1 MDSIE
6 TKEFE
11 DAFTQSLKIMAK
23 SGLIFILVSLVAKFI
38 AYAVRLVVARQGT
51 IVYGAF
57 SIGLMILSIFLV
69 ISAAGLSYG
78 AYRFIPE
85 FEEKKNFEKSINI
98 GMVVTVLSAIT
109 GIMGGVIMFIASP
122 FFAEVFHIP
131 NSVTM
136 FQVFAL
142 SIPFYI
148 LGGIFAAIMRSIKKY
163 EYEAGIKV
171 FLENIVRIFLVFFAA
186 WLGFG
191 LIGISAGYVF
201 PAVISFMII
210 GFFVLKHFNFLKAKP
225 DLNQYKEVLTYST
238 PLFLSGTI
246 SLLIGWFDVL
256 VIGLILS
263 ASEVGIYSAA
273 MPTASMVTVIPLAL
287 ASLEIPLLTA
297 LKTKNKKKEFDSVF
311 VKISKWI
318 FYSTFP
324 VFIFIVFFSAEILKV
339 FFGSAYTSGALAM
352 SIGSFGYFISS
363 LSTPANDV
371 LSVFK
376 KTKLVLYNIIIASIV
391 MIGVTITLV
400 PMIGITGGAIGTATA
415 LTLNSILLW
424 FETGK
429 LTSENPIKLN
439 YLKSVIAS
447 FLAILLAYG
456 FYEIRGGMTSFFI
469 SIVIFGFI
477 YVIMLFLLK
486 SFDKFDKSILK
497 MVMAKAGIRQAI
509 QNWI

>member
-11 DAFTQSLKIMAK
+11 DAFTQSLKLMAK
-23 SGLIFILVSLVAKFI
+23 SGLIFIFVSLIAKLI

-51 IVYGAF
+51 SIYGAF
-57 SIGLMILSIFLV
+57 SIGLMILNIFLT
-69 ISAAGLSYG
+69 IAAAGLVYG

-85 FEEKKNFEKSINI
+85 FEEEKDYEKSRNV
-98 GMVVTVLSAIT
+98 GMILTVLSAIT
-109 GIMGGVIMFIASP
+109 GIIGGAIMFIASP
-122 FFAEVFHIP
+122 FFTEAFHIP
-131 NSVTM
+131 NSVLM
-136 FQVFAL
+136 FQIFAL

-148 LGGIFAAIMRSIKKY
+148 LGGVFAAIMRSIKKY

-171 FLENIVRIFLVFFAA
+171 FLENIVRIFIVFFAA

-191 LIGISAGYVF
+191 LIGVSAGYVF
-201 PAVISFMII
+201 PTVISFIII
-210 GFFVLKHFNFLKAKP
+210 GFFVLKNFNFLKAKP
-225 DLNQYKEVLTYST
+225 DLNQYKEVLMYST
-238 PLFLSGTI
+238 PLFLSGAV
-246 SLLIGWFDVL
+246 SLFIGWFDVL

-273 MPTASMVTVIPLAL
+273 MPTASMVTAIPIAL

-324 VFIFIVFFSAEILKV
+324 VFIFIVFFSTEILKV

-352 SIGSFGYFISS
+352 SIGSFGYLISS

-376 KTKLVLYNIIIASIV
+376 KTKLILYNIIIASIV

-400 PMIGITGGAIGTATA
+400 PIMGITGGAIGTATA
-415 LTLNSILLW
+415 LTVNSILLW
-424 FETGK
+424 FEAGK
-429 LTSENPIKLN
+429 LSSENPIKLN

-447 FLAILLAYG
+447 LLAILLAYG
-456 FYEIRGGMTSFFI
+456 FYEIRGGIASFFI
-469 SIVIFGFI
+469 SIIIFGLV
-477 YVIMLFLLK
+477 YTIMLFLLK
-486 SFDKFDKSILK
+486 SFDKFDKNILK
-497 MVMAKAGIRQAI
+497 MIAAKTGIKQTI
-509 QNWI
+509 QKWI